1 MGVSRESHMPAAT
14 VVVLTVVFAMFGLFM
29 VVLGSVWIWTN
40 LPERAPQKVARVER
54 EPAFEYRK
62 AA

>member
-1 MGVSRESHMPAAT
+1 MPAAT

-40 LPERAPQKVARVER
+40 LPERAPQKVAHVEK
-54 EPAFEYRK
+54 EPMIEYRR

>member
-1 MGVSRESHMPAAT
+1 MPAAT

-40 LPERAPQKVARVER
+40 LPARAPQKVASAER
-54 EPAFEYRK
+54 APAMEYRQ